1 MAHSEVAVPASRYR
15 VAFEIGEAPVV
26 GNGSSRS
33 RIELEPGKVE
43 RGLLKLVL
51 SLVELIRQLL
61 EKQAIRRIDA
71 ESLSAEEVDRLGRTL
86 MELASKVRE
95 LQQQFEIDDLN
106 IDLGPLGRLL
116 EEQE

>member
-1 MAHSEVAVPASRYR
+1 MPPVEPDSSRYR
-15 VAFEIGEAPVV
+15 VAFEIGDVAALGE
-26 GNGSSRS
+26 RS
-33 RIELEPGKVE
+33 PRARIELEPGKVE

-71 ESLSAEEVDRLGRTL
+71 HSLSEQEVDRLGRTL
-86 MELASKVRE
+86 MELASKIRE

-116 EEQE
+116 DQ